1 MMKHNQYPTRDV
13 LIGKL
18 DGDVVFSLLDRNV
31 FNIAG
36 AITVVL
42 TVDLGLRR
50 SIDGQRQTTL
60 ARTLQKIQAID
71 VSITCACYNLSER
84 KQLWTS

>member
-1 MMKHNQYPTRDV
+1 MKKRKHNQYPTRDV
-13 LIGKL
+13 LVGKL
-18 DGDVVFSLLDRNV
+18 DGDVVFSLLDRNI

-42 TVDLGLRR
+42 TVDLGLRWP
-50 SIDGQRQTTL
+50 IDGQRQTTL

-71 VSITCACYNLSER
+71 VSMTCYNLSVL